1 MNRSKLITALVA
13 GLAMPAFAL
22 AAEAAEAG
30 AKQVSILPTD
40 KKDLITAITTL
51 VVFVLLLLI
60 LGRFAWGPILRGL
73 NDREA
78 RIKKD
83 LADAE
88 NARKAAEARLA
99 EYQKQLADA
108 EAKVRDLFA
117 KATTDA
123 EAAGTR
129 IRMQAQS
136 ESEAIKDRAT
146 KEIEE
151 SKTRAIAQLHTE
163 SANLATIIA
172 GKILRRNITESD
184 QSELI
189 RSSLAELGNA
199 SKN

>member
-1 MNRSKLITALVA
+1 MNRSKLITAWVA
-13 GLAMPAFAL
+13 GLAVPALAL
-22 AAEAAEAG
+22 AAEVAEQG

-40 KKDLITAITTL
+40 KKDLSTAITTL

-60 LGRFAWGPILRGL
+60 LGKFAWGPILRGL

-88 NARKAAEARLA
+88 NARKAAETRLA

-117 KATTDA
+117 KATSDA

-136 ESEAIKDRAT
+136 ESEALKDRAT

-151 SKTRAIAQLHTE
+151 AKSRAIAQLHAE
-163 SANLATIIA
+163 AANLATTIA

>member
-1 MNRSKLITALVA
+1 MNRSKLMMALVS
-13 GLAMPAFAL
+13 GLLVPAFAL
-22 AAEAAEAG
+22 AAEAAEHG
-30 AKQVSILPTD
+30 EKKVSILPSEP
-40 KKDLITAITTL
+40 KDLVTAITTL
-51 VVFVLLLLI
+51 IIFVLLLII
-60 LGRFAWGPILRGL
+60 LGKFAWGPILRGL

-88 NARKAAEARLA
+88 HARKAAEAKLA

-129 IRMQAQS
+129 IRMQAQQ
-136 ESEAIKDRAT
+136 ESEALKDRAT
-146 KEIEE
+146 REIEE
-151 SKTRAIAQLHTE
+151 AKGRAVAQLHAE
-163 SANLATIIA
+163 AANLATTIA